1 MENDVISCMEFSI
14 VSSESYFSKSLCSL
28 TEINDSIF
36 FESFL
41 TFSTLLPYSQT
52 FSKILKT

>member
-1 MENDVISCMEFSI
+1 MENVVISCMEFSI

-36 FESFL
+36 LKAFEHLAHFFL
-41 TFSTLLPYSQT
+41 IVRSLAKY
-52 FSKILKT
+52 